1 MALFSRTKKTVEGAT
16 EAAAT
21 KVAAPTLARSTDR
34 NLAAVLVKPLVT
46 EKAVMQHDAHVY
58 AFIVAKSATKFSVS
72 DAIVSLYK
80 VTPVKVNIVNKKP
93 SSSMSRSRGRAV
105 SESGYKKA
113 YVYLKKGDTIN
124 LV

>member
-1 MALFSRTKKTVEGAT
+1 MALFSRTKKTVEGAA
-16 EAAAT
+16 EAATT
-21 KVAAPTLARSTDR
+21 KVVAPTLARSTDR

>member
-1 MALFSRTKKTVEGAT
+1 MALFSRTKKTVEAT
-16 EAAAT
+16 DSTAA
-21 KVAAPTLARSTDR
+21 KAPTLARSTDR
-34 NLAAVLVKPLVT
+34 NLSSVIVKPLVT
-46 EKAVMQHDAHVY
+46 EKAVMQHDARVY

-72 DAIVSLYK
+72 DAINAIYK
-80 VTPVKVNIVNKKP
+80 VTPVKVNIVNKVSKQ
-93 SSSMSRSRGRAV
+93 SMSRSRGRMV